1 VFLNPISLKNPPG
14 GSIVPKISIQDL
26 KKIKERERS
35 RMVLR
40 EGHFRAKI
48 TVHMGTCGIAAGARE
63 IMGVFRDLIS
73 GRELLDVMLTNS
85 GCAGLCAKE
94 PMITVEVVDQSPV
107 KYISLDTEKAVR
119 IFEEH
124 VMGGK
129 AVEDYALA
137 RGSET
142 TAT

>member
-1 VFLNPISLKNPPG
+1 
-14 GSIVPKISIQDL
+14 VPKISIEDL
-26 KKIKERERS
+26 KKIKEREKQ

-40 EGHFRAKI
+40 EGQHRAKI

-63 IMGVFRDLIS
+63 IMTLFRDQIAERDLS
-73 GRELLDVMLTNS
+73 DVILTNS

-94 PMITVEVVDQSPV
+94 PMITVEIVNQPPV
-107 KYISLDTEKAVR
+107 KYISLNRAKAMR

-124 VMGGK
+124 VLAGK
-129 AVEDYALA
+129 AVEEFALA

-142 TAT
+142 MAT